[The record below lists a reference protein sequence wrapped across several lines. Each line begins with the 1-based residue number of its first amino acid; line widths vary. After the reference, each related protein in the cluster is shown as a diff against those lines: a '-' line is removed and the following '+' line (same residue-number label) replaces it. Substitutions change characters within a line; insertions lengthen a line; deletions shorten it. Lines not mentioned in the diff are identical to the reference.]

1 MYGLNTYSSQIIV
14 VSTNKS
20 LFFNRPQW
28 HARCTQTKNPTGCDL
43 NPDTTYVSIVPP
55 AIPGNT
61 FEQGGFMKRRFSILL
76 GIAALLTSAGLVLA
90 QEDPGD
96 EYEEWQKAA
105 REEKR
110 EHREYLNNPKKSN
123 YLDWRS
129 AQRDAN
135 REYEEY
141 KLSLEMVQGYPAR
154 RNVIVVGQVPPVRRT
169 VVVAGNGSGRY
180 VNGTKVVRVNGNGSY
195 VNGTK
200 VAYINGNGRRAY
212 VNGGATC
219 GTGAANRA
227 VYISAAMD
235 GNGFDEFE
243 EWAAAEREVAR
254 EHREFLNNPTDDNFA
269 GWKEAQVD
277 ACREYA
283 EYRGSTSSVAY
294 TAAAY
299 SAPVVRTTYVR
310 RRAPVRRVRARA
322 KRCVCR

>member
-1 MYGLNTYSSQIIV
+1 MF
-14 VSTNKS
+14 STNKS

-105 REEKR
+105 REEQR

-141 KLSLEMVQGYPAR
+141 KLSLEMSQGYPFR
-154 RNVIVVGQVPPVRRT
+154 RNVIVVGQARPVERT
-169 VVVAGNGSGRY
+169 VVVARTNGY
-180 VNGTKVVRVNGNGSY
+180 VNGTKLVRVNGNG
-195 VNGTK
+195 
-200 VAYINGNGRRAY
+200 
-212 VNGGATC
+212 
-219 GTGAANRA
+219 
-227 VYISAAMD
+227 
-235 GNGFDEFE
+235 
-243 EWAAAEREVAR
+243 
-254 EHREFLNNPTDDNFA
+254 
-269 GWKEAQVD
+269 
-277 ACREYA
+277 
-283 EYRGSTSSVAY
+283 
-294 TAAAY
+294 
-299 SAPVVRTTYVR
+299 
-310 RRAPVRRVRARA
+310 
-322 KRCVCR
+322 